1 VLLGDFCKISG
12 AASVYEGESFPITST
27 SNSQPLPFSIPYS
40 LLPIPCLML
49 QRLRPLF
56 PYLRRYWRS
65 FALGLLALLVYNG
78 SKALIP
84 LVIGHAVTDMQ
95 HGLDANKIVHQTLI
109 LLGIAIIAAVALYL
123 TRQIIIGAS
132 REIEFDLRNDL
143 FAHLSKQ
150 PPEFFQR
157 HRTGDIMARSTNDLN
172 AVRQLL
178 GPAIMYSANT
188 IVFTAA
194 ALPFMLRIS
203 PHLTLYAFLPLP
215 FASVL
220 VQYFGARIH
229 TRFERIQA
237 MFSDISAQAEE
248 NFSGARL
255 IRAFAQEEAQIAAFE
270 TSNLEYIRRSLL
282 LARLMAMLWPTLE
295 FVLGISIM
303 ITLLVG
309 GHEVVAHNHDP
320 RTGITVA
327 QFTTY
332 MVYMVQLTWPMIAIG
347 WVVNLVQRGTA
358 SVVRIHEIMLEKPS
372 IDDSTA
378 DPALSNFWHPELEAC
393 HPERSEGPASVAAPN
408 LSSRP
413 KSAPSTPQN
422 LSSRPESA
430 PSTPQNLSSRPES
443 ALFADE
449 AERPAVASA
458 LLGRGFSPDIPPSP
472 TRRALAPEAISGD
485 PQTSI
490 QGHIHLNHLHF
501 SYPTGPE
508 VLHDITLDI
517 PAGSSL
523 AIVGPTGSGKST
535 LVALIPRL
543 YDAPSGEITLDDRPL
558 RDYPLATLRESI
570 GFVPQ
575 ETFLFSTT
583 IADNIAF
590 GDKQPGQSSP
600 EDIQQAASTAYIAT
614 EILEF
619 PHRFS
624 TIVGERGMTLSG
636 GQKQRTAIARAI
648 LRDPRILILDDAL
661 ASVDTNTEDQ
671 ILTGLRSAMHGRTTI
686 LIAHRVSTARNADRI
701 AVLEAGRI
709 TELGTHDELLVRKGY
724 YADLFEKQSLEEEIL
739 TA

>member
-1 VLLGDFCKISG
+1 
-12 AASVYEGESFPITST
+12 
-27 SNSQPLPFSIPYS
+27 
-40 LLPIPCLML
+40 ML
-49 QRLRPLF
+49 SRLRPLF

-65 FALGLLALLVYNG
+65 FALGGLALIVYNAAKAMIPLLIGGAMTDIQHDLSAARIERLALRLLAV
-78 SKALIP
+78 AC
-84 LVIGHAVTDMQ
+84 V
-95 HGLDANKIVHQTLI
+95 
-109 LLGIAIIAAVALYL
+109 AAVALYL

-143 FAHLSKQ
+143 FAHLESQ

-203 PHLTLYAFLPLP
+203 PRLTMFAFLPLP

-270 TSNLEYIRRSLL
+270 ASNQEYIRRSLL

-295 FVLGISIM
+295 LVLGLSLVV
-303 ITLLVG
+303 TLLVG
-309 GHEVVAHNHDP
+309 GHEVVLHH
-320 RTGITVA
+320 ITVG

-332 MVYMVQLTWPMIAIG
+332 NVFMVQLTWPMIAIG

-358 SVVRIHEIMLEKPS
+358 SVVRINDIMTEKPT
-372 IDDSTA
+372 IDDAQA
-378 DPALSNFWHPELEAC
+378 DPTL
-393 HPERSEGPASVAAPN
+393 
-408 LSSRP
+408 
-413 KSAPSTPQN
+413 
-422 LSSRPESA
+422 
-430 PSTPQNLSSRPES
+430 
-443 ALFADE
+443 
-449 AERPAVASA
+449 
-458 LLGRGFSPDIPPSP
+458 PPVI
-472 TRRALAPEAISGD
+472 A
-485 PQTSI
+485 
-490 QGHIHLNHLHF
+490 GHITFNHLRF
-501 SYPTGPE
+501 TYPTGPE
-508 VLHDITLDI
+508 VLHDISLDI
-517 PAGSSL
+517 PAGTSL

-535 LVALIPRL
+535 LVSLIPRL
-543 YDAPSGEITLDDRPL
+543 YDAPPDSVLLDDRPL
-558 RDYPLATLRESI
+558 RDYPLHTLRAAI

-583 IADNIAF
+583 VANNIAF
-590 GDKQPGQSSP
+590 GVPAATDK
-600 EDIQQAASTAYIAT
+600 AASALLEEQIESAARTAHIAD

-619 PHRFS
+619 PSGFR
-624 TIVGERGMTLSG
+624 TIVGERGVTLSG

-648 LRDPRILILDDAL
+648 LRNPPILILDDAL
-661 ASVDTNTEDQ
+661 ASVDTYTEEQ
-671 ILTGLRSAMHGRTTI
+671 ILAGLREAMQGRTTI

-701 AVLEAGRI
+701 AVLINGRI
-709 TELGTHDELLVRKGY
+709 AELGTHDELIGRGGY
-724 YADLFEKQSLEEEIL
+724 YTDLFEKQSLEEEIL
-739 TA
+739 TAQ